1 MIFDISIAVI
11 AASVAVLVIFLSVT
25 LVKTQKTLISTKK
38 DLHHLTNETIQL
50 IQKLD
55 ALTADIQ
62 SKSDS
67 LNFVFRP
74 LKALGKEHHKDHKS
88 DTVHDIANWVGTSL
102 VLFDKIKTAV
112 RRYER

>member
-38 DLHHLTNETIQL
+38 DIHHLSNETIQL

-74 LKALGKEHHKDHKS
+74 LKAINNHKDHKS
-88 DTVHDIANWVGTSL
+88 DTVREVANWVGTSL

-112 RRYER
+112 KHYER